1 MCDGVI
7 MSSDIRSKFAYAPD
21 HSKMDAERPTGAS
34 GPNGAERLFIGARK
48 LMELAARAFERQ
60 DYARSKMLLLDAL
73 GACEASKQSSYRDKG
88 DILLRLALTEGKQ
101 GDLDESRECLRRA
114 LLVFEENAGADEVE
128 VAERFAEAAI
138 VLHALNQRV
147 DAKIYSERALT
158 IYNALL
164 DEQHPDVLACLDGCV
179 IIHVVCGDHRE
190 AAKLLERALAY
201 REEAV
206 DVTRKDIVAFL
217 DQFTELFYTHG
228 GGGEVEPFLRKA
240 LSIRESLLGP
250 DHLHTLMTLNKLG
263 LALFEKGAYT
273 DAMLILERVYAT
285 CETTM
290 GPAHPDTATALS
302 NIGDLLCATGHL
314 AEAQLWFEQ
323 AISVL
328 ERVLEVE
335 NSTGKRMPRNL
346 KRLNKSA
353 DHAEYSGEAG
363 H

>member
-1 MCDGVI
+1 
-7 MSSDIRSKFAYAPD
+7 
-21 HSKMDAERPTGAS
+21 
-34 GPNGAERLFIGARK
+34 
-48 LMELAARAFERQ
+48 
-60 DYARSKMLLLDAL
+60 
-73 GACEASKQSSYRDKG
+73 
-88 DILLRLALTEGKQ
+88 
-101 GDLDESRECLRRA
+101 
-114 LLVFEENAGADEVE
+114 
-128 VAERFAEAAI
+128 
-138 VLHALNQRV
+138 
-147 DAKIYSERALT
+147 
-158 IYNALL
+158 
-164 DEQHPDVLACLDGCV
+164 
-179 IIHVVCGDHRE
+179 
-190 AAKLLERALAY
+190 
-201 REEAV
+201 
-206 DVTRKDIVAFL
+206 
-217 DQFTELFYTHG
+217 
-228 GGGEVEPFLRKA
+228 
-240 LSIRESLLGP
+240 
-250 DHLHTLMTLNKLG
+250 MTLNKLG

-335 NSTGKRMPRNL
+335 SSTGKRMPRNL

>member
-1 MCDGVI
+1 MPDGVI
-7 MSSDIRSKFAYAPD
+7 MSSDIRSKFAYTPD
-21 HSKMDAERPTGAS
+21 HSKIDAE
-34 GPNGAERLFIGARK
+34 GPMSAPNPNSVERLFIGAKK
-48 LMELAARAFERQ
+48 LMDQAARAFERQ
-60 DYARSKMLLLDAL
+60 DYARSKVLLLDAL
-73 GACEASKQSSYRDKG
+73 GDCEASKQSGHRDKV

-101 GDLDESRECLRRA
+101 GDLDESRESLRRA
-114 LLVFEENAGADEVE
+114 LVVFEENAGTDKVE

-138 VLHALNQRV
+138 VLHSLNERV
-147 DAKIYSERALT
+147 DAKIYSKRALA
-158 IYNALL
+158 IFNELL
-164 DEQHPDVLACLDGCV
+164 DEQHPEVLACLDGCV
-179 IIHVVCGDHRE
+179 IIHVLCGNHKE

-201 REEAV
+201 REQAV
-206 DVTRKDIVAFL
+206 NVTRKDIAAFL
-217 DQFTELFYTHG
+217 DQFTDLFHTHG

-240 LSIRESLLGP
+240 LSIRETLLGP
-250 DHLHTLMTLNKLG
+250 EHLHTLMTLNKLG

-285 CETTM
+285 CEKTM
-290 GPAHPDTATALS
+290 GSAHPDTATCLS

-335 NSTGKRMPRNL
+335 QSTRKRMPRNL

-353 DHAEYSGEAG
+353 DQEEYSGQEG